1 MIKSVTVKIAIM
13 LFVLFS
19 ILTAQTIPDKKV
31 LAVNE
36 LYFSAV
42 SSGDAARITESLIYN
57 IKGLNV
63 YRLMER
69 YEMET
74 ILEQT
79 GYQQTSICTR
89 PSCALEIGQ
98 LLSVDLVAIGSVSQ
112 IGTTF
117 SIGINIIDIRTGR
130 TVKEVNDFYKGKLD
144 KLLNEGLPVI
154 AAKLCGVMQEEMII
168 KRNKKSAW
176 YWILGGIIAVTI
188 PLTIILANQ
197 D

>member
-1 MIKSVTVKIAIM
+1 MTKSVRVKIAMM

-19 ILTAQTIPDKKV
+19 ILTAQTPQKRV

-36 LYFSAV
+36 LYFSAI
-42 SSGDAARITESLIYN
+42 SSSDAARITESLIYN

-63 YRLMER
+63 YSLMER
-69 YEMET
+69 YDMKT
-74 ILEQT
+74 ILDQT

-98 LLSVDLVAIGSVSQ
+98 LLSVDLVAIGSISQ
-112 IGTTF
+112 IGTTY

-130 TVKEVNDFYKGKLD
+130 TVKEVNDFYKGDLN
-144 KLLNEGLPVI
+144 KLLNQGLPVI
-154 AAKLCGVMQEEMII
+154 ASKLCGITPEMMVV
-168 KRNKKSAW
+168 KRNRISPW

-188 PLTIILANQ
+188 PLIIILTNQ